1 MVEVVKPAVDKLNYR
16 CLTLDNGI
24 RIILI
29 SDAGA
34 DKAAAA
40 MDVRVGSLG
49 DPDDL
54 PGLAHFTEHMLF
66 YASEKYP
73 QEDEY
78 SKFVSENGGSTNAY
92 TSSESTNYH
101 FDVNQEHLEGA
112 LDRFAQ
118 FFISP
123 TISQDGVEREVNAVD
138 SEHGKNLNSDG
149 WKALQLWRHT
159 SNPAHPCHRFSTGN
173 KETLLAHPKA
183 KGIDSHL
190 RMKDFYHAH
199 YSSNIM
205 CLSVYG
211 SHSLDD
217 LEILVKEK
225 FAAVPNSNLPPA
237 NIPRDI
243 VTQAETSKVMKVVP
257 ERDGHRVELQW
268 AVPPESK
275 AYKVFPCSYLSH
287 LLGHE
292 GEGSVFA
299 LLKKLGW
306 ATSLSAGESGNSL
319 SSRSIFMVHI
329 ELTDTGHDRLQ
340 EVVQAVFAYISMLHA
355 PGGVSQARF
364 QENKALSELRF
375 RFADKNSPYNY
386 VEKLSSA
393 MQSYEDRDLLLALH
407 NVPQEYDESAIK
419 GVLAELTPANVRIMW
434 SSKLFQGTTSSTE
447 PWYKTPYSLSDIPQ
461 SWQSAWT
468 AASDPRLFLPH
479 PNPFIPSSFDL
490 IQEPQ
495 QQQPEVISETPMVK
509 LWHRANTS
517 FEIPKAIVYMMFTC
531 PEAYV
536 TPEAAVLTRLFI
548 KLLEDYFNEVAYP
561 ATLAGLHYGML
572 THLEGFLLWVSG
584 YNHKLMKL
592 AEAVLREVVDFKV
605 EEDRFQVQK
614 DALQKDYSNI
624 KYEQPYQT
632 AMYNQSLLFEVKRW
646 HVHNYEEALLDLT
659 VEHLQAFMPRLLH
672 RCGVE
677 CYVTGNYSRAQS
689 QQLGQHVEQLLKDEL
704 HAKPLF
710 PSQHGEGR
718 IVKLQPGMSALFTQ
732 PGPNPSN
739 DNSSIV
745 LTYQVG
751 LDQEHSNALVDLLV
765 HCAKRDVFHVLRTQE
780 QLGYLVFLS
789 SWINLSVH
797 SVAFILQST
806 AFTCQHLERRCEAF
820 LQQYQA
826 SLADM
831 TQDSFKA
838 QAEELAKSKLEKVK
852 TLQQQAHRDWQ
863 EIKHGSLKF
872 QRRQQE
878 ADAIR
883 SLHKSDLVAF
893 FKDIMLSRDKR
904 CKVAVHVTGANEA
917 KPEQEADAAV
927 TTPPEDTVVAQTADA
942 GRDLHD
948 KQPELTATEDNGD
961 GDMQHVVHED
971 VQLIE
976 DVWAF
981 KRAQMLYPAV
991 K

>member
-1 MVEVVKPAVDKLNYR
+1 MKHFHQSNMAEIVKPAVDKLNYR
-16 CLTLDNGI
+16 SLTLDNGI
-24 RIILI
+24 RITLI
-29 SDAGA
+29 SDADA

-159 SNPAHPCHRFSTGN
+159 CNPAHPCHRFSTGN
-173 KETLLAHPKA
+173 KDTLLTHPKA

-225 FAAVPNSNLPPA
+225 FAAVPNSNHPPA

-306 ATSLSAGESGNSL
+306 ATSLAAGESGNSL
-319 SSRSIFMVHI
+319 SSRSVFMVHV

-340 EVVQAVFAYISMLHA
+340 EVVQIVFAYISMLHA
-355 PGGVSQARF
+355 PGGVTQDRF

-468 AASDPRLFLPH
+468 AAADDRLFLPH

-495 QQQPEVISETPMVK
+495 QQQPKVISETPMVK
-509 LWHRANTS
+509 IWHRANTS
-517 FEIPKAIVYMMFTC
+517 FDTPKAIVYMMFTC

-536 TPEAAVLTRLFI
+536 TPEAAVMTRLFI
-548 KLLEDYFNEVAYP
+548 KLLEDHFNEVAYP

-572 THLEGFLLWVSG
+572 THPEGFLLWVSG

-605 EEDRFQVQK
+605 EEDRLQVQK

-632 AMYNQSLLFEVKRW
+632 AMYNQSLLFEAKRW
-646 HVHNYEEALLDLT
+646 HVHSYEEALLDLT
-659 VEHLQAFMPRLLH
+659 PTHLQAFMPRLLH

-677 CYVTGNYSRAQS
+677 CYVTGNYSRAET

-710 PSQHGEGR
+710 PSQRGEGR
-718 IVKLQPGMSALFTQ
+718 IVKLQPGTSALFTQ
-732 PGPNPSN
+732 PGSNPSN

-751 LDQEHSNALVDLLV
+751 LDEERSNALVDLLV

-789 SWINLSVH
+789 SWTNLSVH

-806 AFTCQHLERRCEAF
+806 AFSCQHLEGRCEAF
-820 LQQYQA
+820 LQQYQT

-831 TQDSFKA
+831 TEESFKT

-852 TLQQQAHRDWQ
+852 RLQQQAHRDWQ

-904 CKVAVHVTGANEA
+904 CKPVI
-917 KPEQEADAAV
+917 
-927 TTPPEDTVVAQTADA
+927 
-942 GRDLHD
+942 
-948 KQPELTATEDNGD
+948 
-961 GDMQHVVHED
+961 HED